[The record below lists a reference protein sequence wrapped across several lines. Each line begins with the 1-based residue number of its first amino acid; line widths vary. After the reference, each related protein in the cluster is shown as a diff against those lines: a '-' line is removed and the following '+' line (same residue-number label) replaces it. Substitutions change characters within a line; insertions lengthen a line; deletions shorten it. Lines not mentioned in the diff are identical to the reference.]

1 LVIDPS
7 AQVQRPLHP
16 GLLGFGRVESELV
29 SLKHIDLYVIIEI
42 YRLLHKG
49 RAPLSSCYDYVVTP
63 VNSAS

>member
-1 LVIDPS
+1 MVVGPS

-16 GLLGFGRVESELV
+16 SLLGFGRIDSELV
-29 SLKHIDLYVIIEI
+29 SLKRIDLYVIIEI